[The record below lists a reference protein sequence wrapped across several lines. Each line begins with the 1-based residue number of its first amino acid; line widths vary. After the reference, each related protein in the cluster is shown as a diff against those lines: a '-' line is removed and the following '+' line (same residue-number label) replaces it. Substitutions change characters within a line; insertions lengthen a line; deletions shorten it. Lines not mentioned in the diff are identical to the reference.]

1 MLQKLGTLILI
12 LYIAVA
18 CQKQENIDV
27 CKTDEP
33 FVVERITDPSGLPFV
48 PYAIENWTLFLGEKE
63 YEWKDR
69 NKVQQEYGEYKYD
82 FNTLDITFI
91 PATRSFFTDTTKA
104 YRFKAEYNC
113 NQLTL
118 RSDSLAV
125 FVYLKR

>member
-1 MLQKLGTLILI
+1 MLQRFGIFGILF
-12 LYIAVA
+12 YIAVT
-18 CQKQENIDV
+18 CQKKEEVNV
-27 CKTDEP
+27 CRTTEP

-48 PYAIENWTLFLGEKE
+48 PYAIQEWSLLLAEKN
-63 YEWKDR
+63 YEWKDK
-69 NKVQQEYGEYKYD
+69 NQVIQEFGEYKFD
-82 FNTLDITFI
+82 ANTLDITFI

-113 NQLTL
+113 NALVL